1 MKLNVLTVVTTS
13 NKMEGSSDDPEAQA
27 SKGAGTEAVV
37 NTKQVQLVGKL
48 PLIDINPD
56 RWNSFNMDPAKK
68 ASILTWLQDSP
79 SSPDIPV
86 KNEEI
91 IHVQRIILQYVS
103 NEGVPSIEDT
113 AVASA
118 KSLFNKATT
127 MSSQLNDPKQ
137 FLQKNSKVL
146 NRFTFH

>member
-1 MKLNVLTVVTTS
+1 
-13 NKMEGSSDDPEAQA
+13 
-27 SKGAGTEAVV
+27 
-37 NTKQVQLVGKL
+37 
-48 PLIDINPD
+48 
-56 RWNSFNMDPAKK
+56 MDPAKK